1 MRNKLLQKVMVG
13 VVVIAAVLSGCSSA
27 PASASGMM
35 TTYEENTVSVATT
48 SNLDLT
54 QTSSGTL
61 SEDEAA
67 GLLFMRE
74 EEKLAHDVY
83 LALYTEWQLPIYQN
97 IAGSEQTHTDAVL
110 QLITRYGLDDPA
122 AGLAA
127 GEFTDPTLQSLYDQ
141 LVAQGSVSLE
151 AALRVGAAIEEI
163 DILDLEERLSQ
174 TDKADIQRVYG
185 NLLAGSRNHLHA
197 FVGTLEQQT
206 GTSYT
211 PQYLTQM
218 AYDAIMS
225 GTTGRGNSRN
235 SGGNGGQGGG
245 NGQNSSGNGGQSG
258 GNGRRGGSGN
268 STQPARGGRG
278 RF

>member
-1 MRNKLLQKVMVG
+1 MATV
-13 VVVIAAVLSGCSSA
+13 
-27 PASASGMM
+27 
-35 TTYEENTVSVATT
+35 YEANTASVATT
-48 SNLDLT
+48 SDLDLA

-83 LALYTEWQLPIYQN
+83 LALYAEWQLPIFQN
-97 IAGSEQTHTDAVL
+97 IAGSEQTHTDSVL

-141 LVAQGSVSLE
+141 LVAQGSASLE

-163 DILDLEERLSQ
+163 DILDLEERLAQ
-174 TDKADIQRVYG
+174 TDKADIQRVYE
-185 NLLAGSRNHLHA
+185 NLLAGSRNHLRA
-197 FVGTLEQQT
+197 FVGTLEQQA
-206 GTSYT
+206 GTNYT
-211 PQYLTQM
+211 PQYLTQ
-218 AYDAIMS
+218 AVYDAIVS

-235 SGGNGGQGGG
+235 SSGNGGQGGG
-245 NGQNSSGNGGQSG
+245 NGQNSSGSGGQSG
-258 GNGRRGGSGN
+258 GNGQNSGGNGGQNGSNGGRGGSGN